1 MTDQTS
7 ADVKFEPKYAGFW
20 RRFGAFI
27 LDTIILSLVTL
38 VVGWSILLFAGFTID
53 QEYLGESDISAFDFV
68 NIIGFFIGSLYFV
81 ILEGSSMQATF
92 GKRAFDLKVTNLSGG
107 RITVGKAIGRYI
119 SKIVSGMTLFIGFLM
134 VVWTDKKQGLHDMM
148 TETLV
153 IVDR

>member
-7 ADVKFEPKYAGFW
+7 DDVKFESKYAGFW
-20 RRFGAFI
+20 RRLGAFI
-27 LDTIILSLVTL
+27 LDTILLSLVTF
-38 VVGWSILLFAGFTID
+38 VVGWSILSLAGYTID
-53 QEYLGESDISAFDFV
+53 QEYLFESDISALDII
-68 NIIGFFIGSLYFV
+68 NIIGLFIGFLYFP
-81 ILEGSSMQATF
+81 ILEGSRMQATL
-92 GKRAFDLKVTNLSGG
+92 GKRAFNLKVTNLSGE

-134 VVWTDKKQGLHDMM
+134 VVWTDKKQGLHDML